1 MLKFV
6 SHALSLNKNAW
17 AVWKT
22 VVLLDNKLLAGTP
35 PGPTEQGWGGYDDTK
50 GRMPAP
56 QAPLILKKEKQNGSE
71 TRCDCLAQQPVYG

>member
-1 MLKFV
+1 MLCAADALRNTALLSLIKMLKFV

-56 QAPLILKKEKQNGSE
+56 QATKGGGN
-71 TRCDCLAQQPVYG
+71 D